1 MDSCQSLKITINPR
15 KNLLYGRF
23 MKLCSYA
30 KSKNKFHRVVRESLG
45 YALLAITGPEIM
57 VHFLTI
63 SGHF

>member
-23 MKLCSYA
+23 MKLCSYVKA
-30 KSKNKFHRVVRESLG
+30 RTKFQRVVRGSLG
-45 YALLAITGPEIM
+45 YALLAITEPEIM
-57 VHFLTI
+57 VHFPTI